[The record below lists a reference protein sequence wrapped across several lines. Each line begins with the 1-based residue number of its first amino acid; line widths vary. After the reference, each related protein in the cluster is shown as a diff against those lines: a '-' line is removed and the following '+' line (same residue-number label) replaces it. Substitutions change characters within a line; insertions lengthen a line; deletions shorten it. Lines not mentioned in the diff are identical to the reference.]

1 MGYGLPLQIRSVRLI
16 QHGDVFEEVSP
27 SVRHELESGRYEDC
41 GEGLRYSLHVHVLKK
56 SCKSIK
62 IVSKQQKCYISF
74 KNPNFIDG
82 YYIILLGRLNCS
94 HKD

>member
-27 SVRHELESGRYEDC
+27 SVQHELESGRCEDC
-41 GEGLRYSLHVHVLKK
+41 GEGLRYSLHVHLFKK

-62 IVSKQQKCYISF
+62 IVYKYQKHYIFFEIQISWMGAVLF
-74 KNPNFIDG
+74 YWVG
-82 YYIILLGRLNCS
+82 
-94 HKD
+94 